1 MAESSLS
8 TRVSRRSMLAGGVA
22 ALVPAFD
29 PTFAASLS
37 SGPDLAAATAGEA
50 RIALLAARYRRAAA
64 ALVDWIDEAERRHGP
79 LAYERRPEYRGRYAA
94 LAALDRRCSE
104 ALARAR
110 PASLRGLVLKLRPA
124 FYCDSLYDAEPDC
137 DASILIAALHDLERL
152 AGNEVGLREGCR
164 RDG

>member
-1 MAESSLS
+1 MAETSLS
-8 TRVSRRSMLAGGVA
+8 TRVSRRSMLGGGLAAATFGPSFAG
-22 ALVPAFD
+22 
-29 PTFAASLS
+29 TFSP
-37 SGPDLAAATAGEA
+37 GPDLADTAAREA

-64 ALVDWIDEAERRHGP
+64 ALVDWVEAAEQRHGP

-94 LAALDRRCSE
+94 LAALDRRCTE

-137 DASILIAALHDLERL
+137 DANILIAALHDLERL
-152 AGNEVGLREGCR
+152 AGTEVGLREGCR